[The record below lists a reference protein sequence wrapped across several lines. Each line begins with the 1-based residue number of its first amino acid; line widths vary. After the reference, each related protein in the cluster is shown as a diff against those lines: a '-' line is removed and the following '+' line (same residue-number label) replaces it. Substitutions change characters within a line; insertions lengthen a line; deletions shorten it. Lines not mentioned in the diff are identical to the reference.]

1 MAHQHNK
8 TAKRGGDIQHD
19 IYKKILS
26 IGYELESSN
35 FAKLTLL
42 DDGILFN
49 TDTVAKNL
57 PKINADYDEDDPM
70 ERRKQEPVAFP
81 AYTSYSIDKP
91 RKSVDPNV
99 LFQVLNDI
107 AETSFNKY
115 LLSLCKDHVEANI
128 AIERET
134 LIEQEADEEEIDENE
149 ILIGIKND
157 LYQFQPLDGSQ
168 PYKINFETWNPKDC
182 GTFSDIEW
190 LFTYYKPQKSGDII
204 LDTFINVAKNLT
216 HHLRQLT
223 PIPGNLIMQFS
234 ETDREIIGKPK
245 NRILYHYP
253 NSNLYY
259 LQTHRSDKQL
269 GIEDICMVPQ
279 MTFSCD
285 IQYASEILKEMVHDT
300 VGKLKLNK
308 EVADKYYAVLKQ
320 LDRCVHLLFE
330 SYNSESKAIASSS
343 KYIDASDSRSSSL
356 RSINSESGK
365 VIFDPK
371 QTNVKRMKSYVF
383 MILFKLSRYYNKYLP
398 DLKARNKYFK
408 DGLFFNSRHDNGELY
423 KSLKELV
430 SEHFGGASSAECA
443 AIIQDL
449 IIQPKILEKYLV
461 DDIKYVRKN
470 ALKSEN
476 RLEKSHPKYGDP
488 HYSLISYF
496 EFLEDPII
504 PEDSAA
510 TEGDLYLKSHDWFVY
525 ADIDV
530 FSTRMKITNHIVLIE
545 LRYFANM
552 VRSYM
557 SSIADN
563 ELKSEMSGGICNINN
578 PDVNFVSLRGLN
590 KVIDLYD
597 AGVGIRKSPKSKRR
611 SIKKRSSSKI
621 RPSSSQSV

>member
-1 MAHQHNK
+1 MKTFTTQRHHK
-8 TAKRGGDIQHD
+8 TAKRGGDIQHN
-19 IYKKILS
+19 IYQKILS

-42 DDGILFN
+42 DDGTLLN

-57 PKINADYDEDDPM
+57 PVINADYGEDDSM
-70 ERRKQEPVAFP
+70 ERRKQEPVKFD
-81 AYTSYSIDKP
+81 AYTSYTIDKP
-91 RKSVDPNV
+91 SKTKDPNV

-115 LLSLCKDHVEANI
+115 LLTLCKDHVEANI

-157 LYQFQPLDGSQ
+157 LYKFQPSDGSQ
-168 PYKINFETWNPKDC
+168 PRMINFETWNPKDC

-190 LFTYYKPQKSGDII
+190 LFTYYKPQKSGNII
-204 LDTFINVAKNLT
+204 LDTFVNVAKNLT
-216 HHLRQLT
+216 YHLRQLT
-223 PIPGNLIMQFS
+223 PIPGNLIIQFS
-234 ETDREIIGKPK
+234 ENDKEIIGKPK
-245 NRILYHYP
+245 TRILYHYP
-253 NSNLYY
+253 NTNLYY

-269 GIEDICMVPQ
+269 GIEDICIVPQ

-285 IQYASEILKEMVHDT
+285 IQYASQILQEMVHDT

-320 LDRCVHLLFE
+320 MDRCVNLLFE
-330 SYNSESKAIASSS
+330 SYNR
-343 KYIDASDSRSSSL
+343 DA
-356 RSINSESGK
+356 EK
-365 VIFDPK
+365 VIFDSK
-371 QTNVKRMKSYVF
+371 QTDVKRMKSYVF

-423 KSLKELV
+423 KSLKKLV
-430 SEHFGGASSAECA
+430 SEHFGGASSEESA

-470 ALKSEN
+470 ALKAEN

-488 HYSLISYF
+488 HYSLMSYF
-496 EFLEDPII
+496 QFLEDPIL
-504 PEDSAA
+504 PEDSAMDSA
-510 TEGDLYLKSHDWFVY
+510 ASDSSAELMGSSLKSNDWFVY

-530 FSTRMKITNHIVLIE
+530 FSTRMKINNHIVLIE
-545 LRYFANM
+545 LRYFAHM

-563 ELKSEMSGGICNINN
+563 ELKSEMSSGICNINN
-578 PDVNFVSLRGLN
+578 PDVNFVSVRGLN
-590 KVIDLYD
+590 QMIDLYESG
-597 AGVGIRKSPKSKRR
+597 AGKSPKSMR
-611 SIKKRSSSKI
+611 STKKRSSSKI